1 MAILFAL
8 LLPKKCKREE
18 EKEKKIES
26 RANIKI
32 DRKKIQFQTQQQ
44 KDRGGN
50 LENETV
56 CTHVHNYDLQS
67 ETSNSNRQI
76 IQSLRADIC

>member
-1 MAILFAL
+1 MQKGRR
-8 LLPKKCKREE
+8 KK
-18 EKEKKIES
+18 KKNES
-26 RANIKI
+26 RANIKT

-56 CTHVHNYDLQS
+56 CTHVHNYDLK
-67 ETSNSNRQI
+67 EWNI
-76 IQSLRADIC
+76 